1 MRARELVATS
11 SRMSHSPLRTTALL
25 AAFASLMADVCI
37 AQAPSPSQPKPAQT
51 PKAEQPKEASPQQEA
66 KPEAPAAAETGASEA
81 LRKKSWLL
89 GDGGLA
95 LQGYDPLSYFDAKG
109 PVKGDKKHASTF
121 RGVTYWFAN
130 EENRKKFDAEPQKWE
145 PPYGGWCA
153 FAVIDGDKVEVDP
166 TNFEVVDG
174 KVYLFY
180 KGFWGDAKAK
190 WDKLVKGESAQK
202 IVAKAD
208 AGWQKLEQKDQEAVD
223 EEAKKQKKPA
233 K

>member
-1 MRARELVATS
+1 MRVRRIAATS
-11 SRMSHSPLRTTALL
+11 SRMSNPSLKTATLL
-25 AAFASLMADVCI
+25 AALAAITPAFAL
-37 AQAPSPSQPKPAQT
+37 AQTPAPSQPKAEKAQE
-51 PKAEQPKEASPQQEA
+51 P
-66 KPEAPAAAETGASEA
+66 APAAPAADTGASEA

-89 GDGGLA
+89 GDEGLA

-121 RGVTYWFAN
+121 RGVTYWFSTD
-130 EENRKKFDAEPQKWE
+130 ENRKKFDAEPQKWE

-153 FAVIDGDKVEVDP
+153 FAVIDGEKVEVDP
-166 TNFEVVDG
+166 TNFEVIDG

-180 KGFWGDAKAK
+180 KGFWGDAKSK
-190 WDKLVKGESAQK
+190 WDKLVKGDSAPK

-208 AGWQKLEQKDQEAVD
+208 AGWQKLEQADQKAVD

>member
-1 MRARELVATS
+1 MRVRRIAATS
-11 SRMSHSPLRTTALL
+11 SRMSNPSLKTATLL
-25 AAFASLMADVCI
+25 AALAAITPAFAL
-37 AQAPSPSQPKPAQT
+37 AQTPAPSQPKAEKAQDPTPA
-51 PKAEQPKEASPQQEA
+51 
-66 KPEAPAAAETGASEA
+66 APAADTGASEA

-89 GDGGLA
+89 GDEGLA

-121 RGVTYWFAN
+121 RGVTYWFSTD
-130 EENRKKFDAEPQKWE
+130 ENRKKFDAEPQKWE

-153 FAVIDGDKVEVDP
+153 FAVIDGEKVEVDP
-166 TNFEVVDG
+166 TNFEVIDG

-180 KGFWGDAKAK
+180 KGFWGDAKSK
-190 WDKLVKGESAQK
+190 WDKLVKGDSAPK

-208 AGWQKLEQKDQEAVD
+208 AGWQKLEQADQKAVD

>member
-1 MRARELVATS
+1 MRVRRIAATS
-11 SRMSHSPLRTTALL
+11 SRMSNPSLKTATLL
-25 AAFASLMADVCI
+25 AALAAITPAFAL
-37 AQAPSPSQPKPAQT
+37 AQTPAPSQPKAEKAQE
-51 PKAEQPKEASPQQEA
+51 P
-66 KPEAPAAAETGASEA
+66 APAAPAADIGASEA

-89 GDGGLA
+89 GDEGLA

-121 RGVTYWFAN
+121 RGVTYWFSTD
-130 EENRKKFDAEPQKWE
+130 ENRKKFDAEPQKWE

-153 FAVIDGDKVEVDP
+153 FAVIDGEKVEVDP
-166 TNFEVVDG
+166 TNFEVIDG

-180 KGFWGDAKAK
+180 KGFWGDAKSK
-190 WDKLVKGESAQK
+190 WDKLVKGDSAPK

-208 AGWQKLEQKDQEAVD
+208 AGWQKLEQADQKAVD

>member
-1 MRARELVATS
+1 MSNPSLKTAR
-11 SRMSHSPLRTTALL
+11 LL
-25 AAFASLMADVCI
+25 AALAAITPAFAL
-37 AQAPSPSQPKPAQT
+37 AQTPAPSQPKAEKAQE
-51 PKAEQPKEASPQQEA
+51 P
-66 KPEAPAAAETGASEA
+66 APAAPAADIGASEA

-89 GDGGLA
+89 GDNGLA

-121 RGVTYWFAN
+121 RGVTYWFATD
-130 EENRKKFDAEPQKWE
+130 ENRKKFDAEPQKWE

-153 FAVIDGDKVEVDP
+153 FAVIDGEKVEVDP
-166 TNFEVVDG
+166 TNFEVIDG

-180 KGFWGDAKAK
+180 KGFWGDAKSK
-190 WDKLVKGESAQK
+190 WDKLVKGDSAPK

-208 AGWQKLEQKDQEAVD
+208 AGWQKLEQADQKAVD

>member
-1 MRARELVATS
+1 MRVRRIAATS
-11 SRMSHSPLRTTALL
+11 SRMSNPSLKTATLL
-25 AAFASLMADVCI
+25 AALAAITPAFAL
-37 AQAPSPSQPKPAQT
+37 AQTPAPSQPKAEKAQE
-51 PKAEQPKEASPQQEA
+51 P
-66 KPEAPAAAETGASEA
+66 APAAPAADTGASEA

-89 GDGGLA
+89 GDEGLA

-121 RGVTYWFAN
+121 RGVTYWFSTD
-130 EENRKKFDAEPQKWE
+130 ENRKKFDAEPQKWE

-153 FAVIDGDKVEVDP
+153 FAVIDGEKVEVDP
-166 TNFEVVDG
+166 TNFEVIDG

-180 KGFWGDAKAK
+180 KGFWGDAKSK
-190 WDKLVKGESAQK
+190 WDKLVKGDAAPK

-208 AGWQKLEQKDQEAVD
+208 AGWQKLEQADQKAVD

>member
-1 MRARELVATS
+1 MRVRRIAATS
-11 SRMSHSPLRTTALL
+11 SRMSNPSLKTATLL
-25 AAFASLMADVCI
+25 AALAAITPAFAL
-37 AQAPSPSQPKPAQT
+37 AQTPAPSQPKAEKAQE
-51 PKAEQPKEASPQQEA
+51 P
-66 KPEAPAAAETGASEA
+66 APAAPAADTGASEA

-89 GDGGLA
+89 GAEGLA

-121 RGVTYWFAN
+121 RGVTYWFSTD
-130 EENRKKFDAEPQKWE
+130 ENRKKFDAEPQKWE

-153 FAVIDGDKVEVDP
+153 FAVIDGEKVEVDP
-166 TNFEVVDG
+166 TNFEVIDG

-180 KGFWGDAKAK
+180 KGFWGDAKGK
-190 WDKLVKGESAQK
+190 WDTLVKGDSAPK

-208 AGWQKLEQKDQEAVD
+208 AGWQKLEQADQKAVD

>member
-1 MRARELVATS
+1 MSNPSLRTAALLVA
-11 SRMSHSPLRTTALL
+11 L
-25 AAFASLMADVCI
+25 AVIAPAFAF
-37 AQAPSPSQPKPAQT
+37 AQT
-51 PKAEQPKEASPQQEA
+51 PAPTQPKAEKTQDPAPAKEA
-66 KPEAPAAAETGASEA
+66 KPETPAAPAAETGASEA

-89 GDGGLA
+89 GDNGLA

-121 RGVTYWFAN
+121 RGVTYWFATD
-130 EENRKKFDAEPQKWE
+130 ENRKKFDAEPQKWE

-166 TNFEVVDG
+166 TNFEVIDG

-180 KGFWGDAKAK
+180 KGFWGDAKGK
-190 WDKLVKGESAQK
+190 WDTLVKGDSAPK

-208 AGWQKLEQKDQEAVD
+208 AGWQKLEQADQKAVD